1 MREDHA
7 FGRPGRSAG
16 GNDERVTELD
26 IVADTHGC
34 ADLLFGRFREPLV
47 DRERCIAVRPD
58 ALQFLDEVRPAG
70 KVEGNETAS
79 HVSWLSD

>member
-16 GNDERVTELD
+16 GNDECVARLD
-26 IVADTHGC
+26 IGSNAHRC
-34 ADLLFGRFREPLV
+34 AGLLFGKLREPLV
-47 DRERCIAVRPD
+47 DRKRGIAVCPD

>member
-16 GNDERVTELD
+16 GNDECVARLD
-26 IVADTHGC
+26 IGSDAHRC
-34 ADLLFGRFREPLV
+34 AGLLFGKLREPLV